1 MWYDKYPGLP
11 PRGSPLE
18 SLFLLVFLQRTESEL
33 LSTRALVQTSMPE
46 GSAAKPAIEAYQK
59 YVDKMFPFIESAS
72 KESEIHERLREFV
85 KYKAKIDLRPIM
97 AAQAETARNNAV
109 LRHNKLRPKIPG
121 VHPQSMPG
129 KKP

>member
-11 PRGSPLE
+11 PRSSPLE

-59 YVDKMFPFIESAS
+59 YVDTMFPFIESAS
-72 KESEIHERLREFV
+72 KESEVHALLREFV
-85 KYKAKIDLRPIM
+85 KHPVKIDLRPIRE
-97 AAQAETARNNAV
+97 AQAQTARNNAV
-109 LRHNKLRPKIPG
+109 LRHNRLKAHVPG
-121 VHPQSMPG
+121 VSPTPVLG

>member
-18 SLFLLVFLQRTESEL
+18 SLFLLVFLQRTERDL

-46 GSAAKPAIEAYQK
+46 GTAAKPAIEAYQK

-72 KESEIHERLREFV
+72 KESEAHTLLREFV

-97 AAQAETARNNAV
+97 EAQAETARNNAV
-109 LRHNKLRPKIPG
+109 LRHSKLKPRIPG
-121 VHPQSMPG
+121 VDSQQVPG
-129 KKP
+129 KK